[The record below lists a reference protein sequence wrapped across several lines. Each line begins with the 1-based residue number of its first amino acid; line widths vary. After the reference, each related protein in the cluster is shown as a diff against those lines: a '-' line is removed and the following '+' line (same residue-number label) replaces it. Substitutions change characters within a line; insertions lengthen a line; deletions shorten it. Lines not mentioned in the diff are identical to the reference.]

1 MHQTVSIPSLFV
13 AFGGLFFAT
22 LAFAETARTS
32 VDLDVPSAG
41 SASFAQGGNAIVSD
55 ISAAD
60 ANPAGLGL
68 GRAQP
73 SYIIGTETQWIGRS
87 SRLVE
92 AGILDT
98 SSSEVSAALKARRT
112 SRATGANMY
121 KFSLGLS
128 EPLES
133 IPLYVGLSAD
143 YITYEKP
150 ANDEEKKANW
160 HAGTGLI
167 YQISPSLLL
176 GGRTSGWV
184 LNKETSRTHAVGL
197 TWLSPANLMIS
208 ADALF
213 SDKTVTSYIGSGSY
227 SPTAWLDLMGG
238 YGYEVDSKRYRATGT
253 LGIKSE
259 KFRVSYTLT
268 KPSGVSERLR
278 HSINCS
284 MNALAVDKN

>member
-1 MHQTVSIPSLFV
+1 MQRPASTPSLFI
-13 AFGGLFFAT
+13 ALGGLSFAT

-32 VDLDVPSAG
+32 VDLDVPSAS

-55 ISAAD
+55 VSAAD

-73 SYIIGTETQWIGRS
+73 SYIIGTETQWMGRT
-87 SRLVE
+87 SRLIE
-92 AGILDT
+92 AGIVDT
-98 SSSEVSAALKARRT
+98 SSSDVSAALKARRT
-112 SRATGANMY
+112 TRATGANMY
-121 KFSLGLS
+121 KFSVGLS
-128 EPLES
+128 EPLEN

-160 HAGTGLI
+160 HAGMGLI
-167 YQISPSLLL
+167 YQVSPNLFL

-184 LNKETSRTHAVGL
+184 LNKETPRTHAVGL
-197 TWLSPANLMIS
+197 TWLPSASLIVS

-213 SDKTVTSYIGSGSY
+213 SDKTVTSYVGSGSY

-238 YGYEVDSKRYRATGT
+238 YGYEVDSKRHRATGT

-259 KFRVSYTLT
+259 KFRISYTLT
-268 KPSGVSERLR
+268 KPSDVSERLR